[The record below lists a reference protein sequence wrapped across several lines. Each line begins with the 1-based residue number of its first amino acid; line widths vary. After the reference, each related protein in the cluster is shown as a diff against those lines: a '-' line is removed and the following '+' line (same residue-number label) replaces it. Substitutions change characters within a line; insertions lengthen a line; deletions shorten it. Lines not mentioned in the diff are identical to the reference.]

1 MFYEIAC
8 TRWIIANKFAL
19 QLTSLIF
26 RSLAT
31 KVKTSFTFAR
41 LVEKFVYSQFSQQSR
56 ICFLNYPLTVDRT
69 RSQRDAVILTERER
83 SLSSRHGGLTNSVF
97 SVCCILPQFLTLFC
111 WFVFVFKSFYPILF
125 MTEKYAKGPGTG
137 LVSRMKLC
145 S

>member
-1 MFYEIAC
+1 MFVLRNC
-8 TRWIIANKFAL
+8 L
-19 QLTSLIF
+19 HSLDNCKQVCIT
-26 RSLAT
+26 L
-31 KVKTSFTFAR
+31 
-41 LVEKFVYSQFSQQSR
+41 VYSQFSQQSR

-97 SVCCILPQFLTLFC
+97 SVCCILPQFLTLVC
-111 WFVFVFKSFYPILF
+111 WLVFVFKSFYLILF

-145 S
+145 SWVRDITRSLHSFRCCLDAQNSGTG